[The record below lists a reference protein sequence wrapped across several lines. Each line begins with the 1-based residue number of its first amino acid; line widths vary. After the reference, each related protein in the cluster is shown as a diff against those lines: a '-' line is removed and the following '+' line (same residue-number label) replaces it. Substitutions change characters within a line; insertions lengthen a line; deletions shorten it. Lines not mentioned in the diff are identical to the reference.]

1 MTTSELR
8 KQIEQLKEDKFQIKN
23 KIRADLKDLTKLAIE
38 ASIKHS
44 KLVTKNTDHSHN
56 LLKVYR
62 EEKADRKRLNN
73 VIDIKQR
80 EIDELNKKNT
90 DLLWDLSRLQITIS
104 ELEKENNELKTIK
117 SAHIEKRLKKFINT
131 ESVDN

>member
-1 MTTSELR
+1 MTISELR
-8 KQIEQLKEDKFQIKN
+8 KKIELLKEENSQIKN
-23 KIRADLKDLTKLAIE
+23 KIRADLKGLTALALE
-38 ASIKHS
+38 GSIKHS

-90 DLLWDLSRLQITIS
+90 DLLWDLSRLQIAIS
-104 ELEKENNELKTIK
+104 NLEKENSELKK
-117 SAHIEKRLKKFINT
+117 VGSAHYEKRLKKFINK